1 MRWKLLVFDNKVG
14 IVTDANLIKKLI
26 HENITENVSITFI
39 DTLQSNDVSDVGIW
53 IQNFDINHLEKFKT
67 NIFFI
72 NEEWAGE
79 PELKNLHRFD
89 YVVCKSKYAQNLLKP
104 YCDAV
109 CLPFISLNYYDN
121 NVVKSNKTLHFM
133 GRAIQKNTELVL
145 QQTVPVTLIDSYN
158 RYRPNSNFT
167 HINKYQTKDELIYL
181 LNSHNTHL
189 CISLYESW
197 GHYLFEGL
205 STGAEII
212 CSDIPVFREQLDPEL
227 VHFIPTVDKIDLKYV
242 YDHDNIDKK
251 FPLRKG
257 FYVDPTEFKNKLTT
271 FDPIGKERERR
282 MMYNDLMS
290 DNQKALNEFFLQF
303 VLKTHRIKP

>member
-145 QQTVPVTLIDSYN
+145 QQTVPVTLIDSFN
-158 RYRPNSNFT
+158 RYKPNLNFN
-167 HINKYQTKDELIYL
+167 HINTYQTTEEINNL
-181 LNSHNTHL
+181 LNSHNIHI
-189 CISLYESW
+189 CCSLYESW

-212 CSDIPVFREQLDPEL
+212 CSNIPVFKEQLDPNL
-227 VHFIPTVDKIDLKYV
+227 VHFISTNEKIDHSYP
-242 YDHDNIDKK
+242 YCSDNKNNLY
-251 FPLRKG
+251 PLRRS
-257 FYVDPTEFKNKLTT
+257 FFIDESMFKDIIDNFK
-271 FDPIGKERERR
+271 PIGKNEERR
-282 MMYNDLMS
+282 KLFKNIIDKNSGKLI
-290 DNQKALNEFFLQF
+290 EFFRNL
-303 VLKTHRIKP
+303 